1 MPATIEARREER
13 MQSRRSELNTGPVS
27 SQLIDRARAG
37 DGDAWSQ
44 IIRELGP
51 RVQGYARGRGVI
63 DAEDVMQDVFTA
75 VARRIGDF
83 DGEWRAF
90 RSWIFSIAY
99 RQIVER
105 YRSPS
110 RNDTALPEVL
120 VDDHSS
126 APDEIV
132 VLHESAS
139 EAVAALDVLNEV
151 ERDVIL
157 LRVVAELDTAEVAE
171 AVGKTTG
178 NVRVIQSR
186 ALDKVRAELERR
198 GYDTME
204 AQHER

>member
-1 MPATIEARREER
+1 MPGTIEARREER
-13 MQSRRSELNTGPVS
+13 MQKRRSDLNTRLAS

-37 DGDAWSQ
+37 DGEAWSQ
-44 IIRELGP
+44 IVSELGP
-51 RVQGYARGRGVI
+51 RVQGYARGRGVV

-75 VARRIGDF
+75 AARRIGDF

-99 RQIVER
+99 RQIVNR

-110 RNDTALPEVL
+110 RHDTALPEFV
-120 VDDHSS
+120 VDQRRSG
-126 APDEIV
+126 PDEIV
-132 VLHESAS
+132 VLHETAS
-139 EAVAALDVLNEV
+139 DAVAALDVLNEV

-157 LRVVAELDTAEVAE
+157 LRVVAELDTAEVAQ
-171 AVGKTTG
+171 AVGKTPG

-186 ALDKVRAELERR
+186 ALEKVRAELERR

-204 AQHER
+204 GSP